1 LAELVAEASPRRF
14 AYEQV
19 KRASFALD
27 AIAVLVFV
35 AIGRSVHRHGLDAGG
50 IASTLWP
57 FAVGLGCGWLVVLA
71 ARQNPTRLGPGAEI
85 AVLTVALG
93 MVLRV
98 ISGQGTA
105 LAFILVALGFLGA
118 AMMLWRIV
126 IPSGRRGLARPELPR
141 SAT

>member
-1 LAELVAEASPRRF
+1 M
-14 AYEQV
+14 
-19 KRASFALD
+19 KRVGFGLD
-27 AIAVLVFV
+27 GIAVLVFV
-35 AIGRSVHRHGLDAGG
+35 AIGRSAHRHGLGLGG

-71 ARQNPTRLGPGAEI
+71 TRQNPTRLAPGAEI

-93 MVLRV
+93 MMLRV

-118 AMMLWRIV
+118 AMILWRFV
-126 IPSGRRGLARPELPR
+126 IRSGRRGLA
-141 SAT
+141 AT

>member
-1 LAELVAEASPRRF
+1 M
-14 AYEQV
+14 
-19 KRASFALD
+19 KRVGFCLD
-27 AIAVLVFV
+27 GVVVLVFV
-35 AIGRSVHRHGLDAGG
+35 AIGRSAHRHGLGVGG

-71 ARQNPTRLGPGAEI
+71 SKQDPTRLRPGAEI

-93 MVLRV
+93 MALRV

-105 LAFILVALGFLGA
+105 VAFVFVALGFLGA
-118 AMMLWRIV
+118 AMTLWRFV
-126 IPSGRRGLARPELPR
+126 TRAARSSLPGAGKPR